1 LDNASNEIYAW
12 ENGKWN
18 LVTFEEK
25 PVEEY
30 KTLILHNPNKMG
42 YYTQYTLQRFEN
54 GEFVSFDFENDPRV
68 ETNPIVLSV
77 PAGYYCLSLGERQP
91 DGSVFSQ
98 MQFFNVTKDTTV
110 RDIRREENLDVVVFA
125 NVRESA
131 GTINMKKTKVE
142 NVSLANILK
151 KSGKEHLILC
161 LGKPGT
167 EPVNHLMKEMAAKQ
181 EGYETW
187 NGPMF
192 FVKKEGQWKSEAKQ
206 PKNLNVVEE
215 GYDELV
221 AIFKKA
227 LNGELSE
234 WSPMCFVIDRD
245 GHIVYFSEG
254 YNIGV
259 GDRMLEVIKNE
270 E

>member
-1 LDNASNEIYAW
+1 
-12 ENGKWN
+12 
-18 LVTFEEK
+18 
-25 PVEEY
+25 
-30 KTLILHNPNKMG
+30 
-42 YYTQYTLQRFEN
+42 
-54 GEFVSFDFENDPRV
+54 
-68 ETNPIVLSV
+68 
-77 PAGYYCLSLGERQP
+77 
-91 DGSVFSQ
+91 

-110 RDIRREENLDVVVFA
+110 REISREVNQDVVVFA

-131 GTINMKKTKVE
+131 GTINMKKTKVG

-161 LGKPGT
+161 LGKPST

-259 GDRMLEVIKNE
+259 GDRMLEIVK
-270 E
+270 